1 MIYVTSDIHG
11 RMECLK
17 KLLEYVSFYD
27 DEDTREKKIKV
38 CPYNQDQVVRFGI
51 DTTDVGK
58 GYFIVKRNTPVREGD
73 QLKFRGHTYS
83 ILEVHDCWLWNK
95 VANIILVVK

>member
-1 MIYVTSDIHG
+1 MFLTNGLNAILVQRNRGTN
-11 RMECLK
+11 
-17 KLLEYVSFYD
+17 SFYD

-58 GYFIVKRNTPVREGD
+58 GYFIVKRNTPVKEGD
-73 QLKFRGHTYS
+73 ELIIGNETFS
-83 ILEVHDCWLWNK
+83 ILKVQDNWIWNK
-95 VANIILVVK
+95 VANIILAVK

>member
-1 MIYVTSDIHG
+1 MFLTNGLNAILVQRNRGTD
-11 RMECLK
+11 
-17 KLLEYVSFYD
+17 SFYD
-27 DEDTREKKIKV
+27 DEDTRQKKIKV
-38 CPYNQDQVVRFGI
+38 CPYNHDQVVRFGI

-58 GYFIVKRNTPVREGD
+58 GYFIVKADTPVREGD
-73 QLKFRGHTYS
+73 QLIFRGKEYS